1 MKAKITC
8 IIVDDEETARRGLA
22 ALVSE
27 LGDIDLIGV
36 CSNGV
41 EAVDSI
47 QALRPQLVFLDV
59 QMPEISGFEVLSSLK
74 KPWPQV
80 IFTTAHDQ
88 FAIKAFDINAVDYL
102 LKPFSDERFEEAV
115 RRAKR
120 KIEESKESAAVRDLI
135 KNGGGHLREG
145 SSLVPESLNQKNRL
159 VIKSDG
165 SIHLID
171 FFSVR
176 YIEAFDYYIKIH
188 VESRFYL
195 LRESMKAIA
204 EKLPAESFVRIHK
217 SFIVNMACVT
227 SLHKLDNSEYEV
239 ELKGG
244 EKLKVSRNFKSEL
257 MTRLKLG

>member
-1 MKAKITC
+1 
-8 IIVDDEETARRGLA
+8 
-22 ALVSE
+22 
-27 LGDIDLIGV
+27 
-36 CSNGV
+36 
-41 EAVDSI
+41 
-47 QALRPQLVFLDV
+47 
-59 QMPEISGFEVLSSLK
+59 MPGISGFEVLSSLK
-74 KPWPQV
+74 RPWPQV

-120 KIEESKESAAVRDLI
+120 KIEESKESTIVRDL
-135 KNGGGHLREG
+135 GQSGSTHLKEG
-145 SSLVPESLNQKNRL
+145 SSFAPESLHQKNRL

-195 LRESMKAIA
+195 LRESMKAIS
-204 EKLPAESFVRIHK
+204 EKLPQESFVRIHK
-217 SFIVNMACVT
+217 SFIVNMAWVKT
-227 SLHKLDNSEYEV
+227 LHKLDNSEYEV

-244 EKLKVSRNFKSEL
+244 EKLKVSRNFKTGLLE
-257 MTRLKLG
+257 KLNS

>member
-8 IIVDDEETARRGLA
+8 IIIDDEETARRGLA

-27 LGDIDLIGV
+27 LGDLDLIGT

-41 EAVDSI
+41 EAIDSI

-59 QMPEISGFEVLSSLK
+59 QMPGISGFEVLSSIK
-74 KPWPQV
+74 KPWPQI

-115 RRAKR
+115 RRAMR
-120 KIEESKESAAVRDLI
+120 KIEESKEPTTARDSVQSSSR
-135 KNGGGHLREG
+135 HLKES
-145 SSLVPESLNQKNRL
+145 SSLAGESLDQKNRL
-159 VIKSDG
+159 VIKADG
-165 SIHLID
+165 SIYLID

-188 VESRFYL
+188 VETRFYL
-195 LRESMKAIA
+195 IRESMKAIA
-204 EKLPAESFVRIHK
+204 EKLPLGSFVRIHK
-217 SFIVNMACVT
+217 SFIVNIAWVKT
-227 SLHKLDNSEYEV
+227 LHKLGNNEYEV
-239 ELKGG
+239 ELRNG
-244 EKLKVSRNFKSEL
+244 EKLKVSRSLKASLLEKLNF
-257 MTRLKLG
+257 